1 MATPNDAIE
10 IKEEPMDDD
19 DVVMVPSPSVT
30 PNTTVKKEERVSEV
44 IIWGHTKKKSVS
56 GVEAGWLKKVRI
68 ETFFSKN
75 GQYFHT
81 TKPQK
86 NYNKKIMRP
95 LYWLQ

>member
-44 IIWGHTKKKSVS
+44 IILRGDHLIISS
-56 GVEAGWLKKVRI
+56 LG
-68 ETFFSKN
+68 F
-75 GQYFHT
+75 
-81 TKPQK
+81 
-86 NYNKKIMRP
+86 KIP
-95 LYWLQ
+95 